1 MGRSRMNRANKAQK
15 RQEATERQEVRNTI
29 SNQQQ
34 IQRLNARLGEGVGAE
49 KERNRLEYLIQEE
62 EAGQSRRRHR
72 EKSNGNKN
80 Q

>member
-1 MGRSRMNRANKAQK
+1 MNRANKAQK
-15 RQEATERQEVRNTI
+15 RQEATERQEVRDTI
-29 SNQQQ
+29 SNYQQ
-34 IQRLNARLGEGVGAE
+34 IQRLNARLGEGIGAE

-62 EAGQSRRRHR
+62 EVSQSRRQHR

>member
-1 MGRSRMNRANKAQK
+1 MNRANKAQK
-15 RQEATERQEVRNTI
+15 RQEATERQEVRDTI
-29 SNQQQ
+29 SNYQQ

-49 KERNRLEYLIQEE
+49 KERDRLEYLIQEE
-62 EAGQSRRRHR
+62 EVSQSRRQHR

>member
-1 MGRSRMNRANKAQK
+1 MNRANKAQK

-29 SNQQQ
+29 SNYQQ

-62 EAGQSRRRHR
+62 EVGQSRRQHR

-80 Q
+80 

>member
-15 RQEATERQEVRNTI
+15 RQEATDRQEVRNTI

-62 EAGQSRRRHR
+62 EVNQSRRQHR

-80 Q
+80 

>member
-15 RQEATERQEVRNTI
+15 RQEATERQEVRDTI
-29 SNQQQ
+29 SNYQQ

-62 EAGQSRRRHR
+62 EVSQSRRQHR

>member
-1 MGRSRMNRANKAQK
+1 MGRSRMNRADKAQK

-62 EAGQSRRRHR
+62 EANQSRRQHR

-80 Q
+80 

>member
-1 MGRSRMNRANKAQK
+1 MNRANKAQK

-29 SNQQQ
+29 SNYQQ

-62 EAGQSRRRHR
+62 EVSQSRRQHR

-80 Q
+80 

>member
-15 RQEATERQEVRNTI
+15 RQAATQRQEVRNTI

-62 EAGQSRRRHR
+62 EANRSRRQHR
-72 EKSNGNKN
+72 EKGNGNKN
-80 Q
+80 

>member
-1 MGRSRMNRANKAQK
+1 MNRANKAQK
-15 RQEATERQEVRNTI
+15 RQEATERQEVRDTI
-29 SNQQQ
+29 SNYQQ

-62 EAGQSRRRHR
+62 EVSQSRRQHR

-80 Q
+80 

>member
-62 EAGQSRRRHR
+62 EANRSRRQHR
-72 EKSNGNKN
+72 EKGNGNKN
-80 Q
+80 

>member
-1 MGRSRMNRANKAQK
+1 MGRSRMNRASKAQK
-15 RQEATERQEVRNTI
+15 RQEATDRQEVRNTI

-62 EAGQSRRRHR
+62 EVNQSRRQHR

-80 Q
+80 